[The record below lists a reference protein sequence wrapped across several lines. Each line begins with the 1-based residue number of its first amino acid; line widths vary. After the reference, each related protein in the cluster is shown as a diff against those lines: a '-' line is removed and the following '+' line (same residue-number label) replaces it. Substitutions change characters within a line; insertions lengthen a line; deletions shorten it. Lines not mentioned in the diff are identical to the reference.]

1 MVKNLPGTAGD
12 VGSNPGQKGQLAKE
26 RATHSSILV
35 WQISR
40 TGEPGGLLSIGLQ
53 SMGFKRV
60 GYDLVIKQHS

>member
-12 VGSNPGQKGQLAKE
+12 MGSNPGQKGHLAKG

-40 TGEPGGLLSIGLQ
+40 TGEPGGLQ

-60 GYDLVIKQHS
+60 GYDLVIKKHS